1 MPVTNLSQEVSSPV
15 HVWAMSR
22 RLDEIAIE
30 LTVYCNLSCV
40 MCSVWR
46 RQTHGIAYDV
56 ALQTMA
62 DARALGAVT
71 LTPCGAETFMRRDAI
86 DLLEQA
92 DAMGFESINAVTN
105 GLLLTARKL
114 DRLERLRSLHFNI
127 SIDGPREVHDALRG
141 RGVYDRVLRVL
152 GALQARGISFGIST
166 VLMHQTIDHVE
177 RILDL
182 AVTFGATEV
191 SLQPYQPEIGG
202 PEADHATFCFL
213 PSDEPRLRERLHQ
226 VVEYA
231 ALVNVEIFTE
241 HVVSHIPAYLA
252 RGVRPIPAGGC
263 FVPSRFLLVD
273 YRGDVFPCFFMRDRA
288 IGNVTTSRLTELWHN
303 ETQRSLNALALNE
316 GCPGCLAACS
326 DIATYR
332 GLAT

>member
-15 HVWAMSR
+15 HVWAMGR

-46 RQTHGIAYDV
+46 GQTHGIAYDI
-56 ALQTMA
+56 ALRTLA

-152 GALQARGISFGIST
+152 AALQARGISFGIST
-166 VLMHQTIDHVE
+166 VLMRQTIDHVE

-182 AVTFGATEV
+182 AVAFGATEV

-213 PSDEPRLRERLHQ
+213 PSDESRLRERLHQ
-226 VVEYA
+226 VVDYA
-231 ALVNVEIFTE
+231 ARLNVEVFTE
-241 HVVSHIPAYLA
+241 HVISHVPAYLA

-263 FVPSRFLLVD
+263 YVPSRFLLVN

-316 GCPGCLAACS
+316 RCPGCLAACS

-332 GLAT
+332 ALAR